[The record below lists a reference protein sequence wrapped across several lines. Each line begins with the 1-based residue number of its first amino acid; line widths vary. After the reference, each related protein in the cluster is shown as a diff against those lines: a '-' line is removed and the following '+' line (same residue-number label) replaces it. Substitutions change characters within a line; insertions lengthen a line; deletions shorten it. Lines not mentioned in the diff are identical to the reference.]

1 MNKKQ
6 LFEMILNEGQT
17 EFTNHLGEKDY
28 FDDPYKDESIYDP
41 KPEDEIGSD
50 DGVAEFLKKF
60 ESHGDYRTLSG
71 LDRLAS
77 TYYYYADSDYIHD
90 IRHDGDYAGSI
101 NAEHALNKF
110 KSKILNA
117 VDALGLDAN
126 QCRCSL
132 RRMVL
137 AKERSE
143 EYKKKIA
150 AQTAARNATRK
161 ANQPARFER
170 YKKLALDTISC
181 PELVALLNDDGSLKE
196 RSSWGVIKNYLRSP
210 EGKLLKNLWVN
221 QFGD

>member
-1 MNKKQ
+1 MNRKQ

-17 EFTNHLGEKDY
+17 EFINHLGEKDY
-28 FDDPYKDESIYDP
+28 FDDPYKDEPVYDP
-41 KPEDEIGSD
+41 KPEDEIPSD
-50 DGVAEFLKKF
+50 SGVARFLKKF
-60 ESHGDYRTLSG
+60 EHDGDYETPSG
-71 LDRLAS
+71 LDRLAA

-101 NAEHALNKF
+101 AAEQALSKLKN
-110 KSKILNA
+110 KILNA

-137 AKERSE
+137 AKQRSE

-150 AQTAARNATRK
+150 AQTAKRNATRK
-161 ANQPARFER
+161 ANQPARFEQ
-170 YKKLALDTISC
+170 YKHLALETIKV

-196 RSSWGVIKNYLRSP
+196 RRSWGVIKDYADSP
-210 EGKLLKNLWVN
+210 EGKLLKKLWIN